1 MGTLKFIK
9 KGLIRHFVLSSLFNL
24 LRGMYYKIPRDV
36 GFPMVIGQSDSPVA
50 KATPWWP
57 KQLPGGQSHS
67 PVAKATP
74 RWPKPL
80 PGGQSDSPVAKATP
94 RWPKRLLGGQSA
106 SPAAKVIPLWQKQ
119 LLLWQK

>member
-50 KATPWWP
+50 KATPRWP
-57 KQLPGGQSHS
+57 KRLPGG
-67 PVAKATP
+67 K
-74 RWPKPL
+74 
-80 PGGQSDSPVAKATP
+80 SDSPVAKATP
-94 RWPKRLLGGQSA
+94 PV
-106 SPAAKVIPLWQKQ
+106 AKVTPGCL
-119 LLLWQK
+119 

>member
-57 KQLPGGQSHS
+57 KQLPGGQSDS
-67 PVAKATP
+67 PLAKATP
-74 RWPKPL
+74 RQQKRFPCGKSNSPC
-80 PGGQSDSPVAKATP
+80 GKSDSRLFIAT
-94 RWPKRLLGGQSA
+94 R
-106 SPAAKVIPLWQKQ
+106 
-119 LLLWQK
+119 